1 MLHTHDIAVR
11 GLEGLNDSAAEN
23 SGDDLMAQAHPEDR
37 FGTDEAFRCDQGS
50 PVGRGSA
57 RSGGKDHRVRIGKAT
72 DLGFVYDGDL
82 LSLRSEHRYQI
93 EDVGVPAIDDGDHRS
108 ADAAPR

>member
-23 SGDDLMAQAHPEDR
+23 SGDDLMAQAHSEDR
-37 FGTDEAFRCDQGS
+37 FGTDEAFRCDPGS

-57 RSGGKDHRVRIGKAT
+57 RSGGKDHCVRIGKAT
-72 DLGFVYDGDL
+72 TSDSSMTETSCPFA
-82 LSLRSEHRYQI
+82 LSIATRLKT
-93 EDVGVPAIDDGDHRS
+93 
-108 ADAAPR
+108 